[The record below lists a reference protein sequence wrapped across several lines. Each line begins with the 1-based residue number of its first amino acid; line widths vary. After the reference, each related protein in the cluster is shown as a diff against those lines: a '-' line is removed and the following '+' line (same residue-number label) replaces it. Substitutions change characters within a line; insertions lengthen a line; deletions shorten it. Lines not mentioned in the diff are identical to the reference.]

1 MHLLQFFH
9 PEMGSLAF
17 RSQGAETKKL
27 VGGNPSVLTK
37 GRRAVAVA
45 KFWEGARSGHYNCRK
60 ILAPSVP
67 TISEITGIW
76 QERAPKER
84 ESERNECAGREFA
97 VFGVRLWG
105 RSTSLSVCCAPRTNI
120 ELADVRVRERNA
132 RRQTKRKGTLGN
144 ARKRNGSATAPA
156 FLLFCAFGL
165 IKCRESVNGS
175 PEIGQ
180 LSRAVARK
188 RSLRKIMKCLPSV
201 AAVWLRVFLER
212 PGNVHQLF

>member
-1 MHLLQFFH
+1 MHLLQFFP

-45 KFWEGARSGHYNCRK
+45 KFWEARSGHYNCRK

-156 FLLFCAFGL
+156 FLLLRFWAYQVPG
-165 IKCRESVNGS
+165 IGERESRN
-175 PEIGQ
+175 
-180 LSRAVARK
+180 RAAVACSGQEK
-188 RSLRKIMKCLPSV
+188 EFAENNEMPAVGGSSV
-201 AAVWLRVFLER
+201 AACVS
-212 PGNVHQLF
+212 